1 MYFVQILP
9 RIETIDAHLPC
20 VISKYLYYHSMSSLT
35 YLTHSILL
43 LVIFYLPF
51 LPVFLM
57 DRLKAI
63 KHTSLGINSLPIQH
77 RVGEILQP
85 LHFMFTDDDNGH
97 NSVGYT
103 LFNKHS
109 IITYFTVTI
118 FNPISYLV
126 IQ

>member
-1 MYFVQILP
+1 MDSPL
-9 RIETIDAHLPC
+9 
-20 VISKYLYYHSMSSLT
+20 
-35 YLTHSILL
+35 LL

-63 KHTSLGINSLPIQH
+63 KHTSRGINSLPIQH

-103 LFNKHS
+103 LGKVSKKKKKKGMDLSNAHLTPAS
-109 IITYFTVTI
+109 
-118 FNPISYLV
+118 
-126 IQ
+126 QA